1 MKAKDR
7 IMMLSI
13 INSINSR
20 NFEQLTSPQKEWL
33 AEHPDFRDKLRK
45 QKKFYGYLNRS
56 PSAYLPPG
64 EITIEELIC
73 GLDLSDKMYR

>member
-13 INSINSR
+13 INSTNSK
-20 NFEQLTSPQKEWL
+20 NCELNPSQKEWL
-33 AEHPDFRDKLRK
+33 ADHPDFKNKLYK
-45 QKKFYGYLNRS
+45 QKKFYGHLNTLS
-56 PSAYLPPG
+56 SAYLLPG

-73 GLDLSDKMYR
+73 ELDLSDKMYR